1 MKKIC
6 IWYIKLNLVL
16 KWLFCSQSLNIFLV
30 FCITMTPWTNSLKL
44 RSIYF
49 GYVVHN
55 DIPPSSHSTKAL
67 NLVTPS
73 SIEILWQLVIKW
85 ENGPGP
91 VLSRR
96 FLYWWNTLCILFW
109 GEEIAI
115 ARHGKMCKLWFFC
128 NHTCNEVYKW

>member
-1 MKKIC
+1 MRDILVNKQLWWI
-6 IWYIKLNLVL
+6 YILRRFSSGGLRPPGPYF
-16 KWLFCSQSLNIFLV
+16 LFVHTFKQKTYVFNIIFMWAYHWSDCFAHSLWINFHLLFLV

-91 VLSRR
+91 D
-96 FLYWWNTLCILFW
+96 F
-109 GEEIAI
+109 
-115 ARHGKMCKLWFFC
+115 
-128 NHTCNEVYKW
+128 